1 MSRTREQLMA
11 SEAQYRGLLDAMDSG
26 FCLIEMKFDSAG
38 APCDYRFLEVN
49 AAFERE
55 TGLVNATGCWM
66 RERVPDHEQHW
77 FDLYGQVART
87 GQPIRFENPAAA
99 LGRWYEVHALRIGDA
114 DTPQVAIFFTDIT
127 QRRQAENA
135 FKALT
140 AALEQ
145 EVATRTEDRN
155 QLWNLSSDIMLR
167 CRFDGTV
174 TAINPAW
181 TDTLGWTEK
190 ELLGSCIHDLV
201 HPDDLAHTLEAA
213 RHSAEG
219 QTLRRFENRY
229 RCRDG
234 SYRWI
239 NWSSSPGDHLI
250 NAVGRDCTQDKE
262 RAQALAKA
270 EAQLRQ
276 SQKME
281 AVGQL
286 TGGLAHDFNNLLTGI
301 SASLEMLQTRLLQG
315 RLQHLPRYID
325 AALEAARRAAA
336 LTHRLLAFSRRQTL
350 DAQPTDVDRLVRDM
364 GELLKNTVGPAV
376 ELQIHATQDLWRTR
390 VDRNQ
395 LENSLLNLCLN
406 ARDAMPD
413 GGRLL
418 ITTANLDLD
427 DSAARHLDLKPG
439 AYLCLSVTDS
449 GIGMSEQVLGKAFD
463 PFFTTKPLGAGTG
476 LGLSM
481 VYGFALQSSG
491 QVRLSS
497 RPGHGT
503 TAAFYLPRY
512 EEQEPPQPP
521 PLPASQPATHLSRG
535 ETVLVVDDEPA
546 VRMLVAEVLDDLG
559 YTALVADDSPGA
571 LAILQSPGAIDLLI
585 TDVGLP
591 GGLNGRQL
599 ADAARVERTDLKV
612 LFITGYAEQQ
622 VIGEHDLEAGM
633 HVMTKP
639 FSIHDLAERIRRL
652 LNTR

>member
-38 APCDYRFLEVN
+38 VPCDYRFLEVN

-55 TGLVNATGCWM
+55 TGLVDATGCWM
-66 RERVPDHEQHW
+66 RERIPEHEQHW
-77 FDLYGQVART
+77 FDLYGEVARS
-87 GQPIRFENPAAA
+87 GKPIRFENPAAG
-99 LGRWYEVHALRIGDA
+99 LGRWYEVHALRIGEADA
-114 DTPQVAIFFTDIT
+114 PRVAIFFTDIT
-127 QRRQAENA
+127 QRHQAEKA
-135 FKALT
+135 LKALT
-140 AALEQ
+140 VSLEQ
-145 EVATRTEDRN
+145 EVATRTDDRN

-181 TDTLGWTEK
+181 TDTLGWTEE

-213 RHSAEG
+213 RQSAEG

-239 NWSSSPGDHLI
+239 NWSSSPADHII

-262 RAQALAKA
+262 RALALSKA

-281 AVGQL
+281 AVGHL

-301 SASLEMLQTRLLQG
+301 SASLEMLQTRLQQG
-315 RLQHLPRYID
+315 RLQQLPRYID
-325 AALEAARRAAA
+325 AALEASHRAAA

-350 DAQPTDVDRLVRDM
+350 DAQPTDVDQLIRDM

-376 ELQIHATQDLWRTR
+376 ELQIHATPNLWRTR

-413 GGRLL
+413 GGQLL
-418 ITTANLDLD
+418 ITTANLELD
-427 DSAARHLDLKPG
+427 ESAARPLDLKPG
-439 AYLCLSVTDS
+439 AYLCLSVTDT
-449 GIGMSEQVLGKAFD
+449 GIGMSEQVLSKAFD

-481 VYGFALQSSG
+481 VYGFALQSAG

-497 RPGHGT
+497 QPGHGT
-503 TAAFYLPRY
+503 TVAFYLPRY
-512 EEQEPPQPP
+512 MEQPSSR
-521 PLPASQPATHLSRG
+521 PASPAASPPTVPVSHG
-535 ETVLVVDDEPA
+535 GTVLVVDDEPA
-546 VRMLVAEVLDDLG
+546 VRMLVAEVLQDLG
-559 YTALVADDSPGA
+559 YTALQASDGPSA
-571 LAILQSPGAIDLLI
+571 LATLQSTGVIALLI

-599 ADAARVERTDLKV
+599 AEAARVDRTDLKV

-622 VIGEHDLEAGM
+622 VIGDNDLESGM

-639 FSIHDLAERIRRL
+639 FSIHDLADRVRQLIHGH
-652 LNTR
+652 